1 MTLSEEIQAAGIVAL
16 VLGWLGKFIW
26 ELFHRDRLNID
37 KADEDMQAQ
46 AKVLWSRVD
55 AMRTEV
61 EALKRLT
68 AVLEDRIEGL
78 PDFERWDAK
87 LENLRTLLESKLD
100 KVSGQLTETLVQI
113 AKINQAPAGTSR

>member
-1 MTLSEEIQAAGIVAL
+1 MTLPEELQAAAITAVA
-16 VLGWLGKFIW
+16 LGWLGKLVWSI
-26 ELFHRDRLNID
+26 LHRDRVAID
-37 KADEDMQAQ
+37 KADSDMEAQ
-46 AKVLWSRVD
+46 AKVLWTRVD
-55 AMRTEV
+55 TMRTEV

-87 LENLRTLLESKLD
+87 LENLRTLLEAKLD

-113 AKINQAPAGTSR
+113 AKINRPAGGN